1 MIRTLIDKG
10 YAYEKNGTV
19 YYRTRAFKEYGKLSH
34 KNIDDLR
41 SGERELLV
49 RGEDEK
55 EDPLDFVLWKPKKE
69 GEPFWE
75 SPWSDGRPGWHIECS
90 VMIPIVTFG
99 NRSYDNALIELVE
112 ELGAKGF
119 RSIAGACVPSE
130 HAFIAKLAAGRP
142 DSKDLEEL
150 SKFASKTAE
159 KLMALSEL
167 PTESIHVPGEYPAP
181 YYKPLGADGK
191 PAVFLKAKPKTDE
204 DKCDRCGTCESMC
217 PMGSISKED
226 PMMVDGVCIK
236 CQACVRKCPRGAKY
250 FDDPD
255 FLSHGIKKGMSKAM
269 TEEELAVK
277 SGYWHLFRYN
287 PAAKAEGK
295 PMFTLDSK
303 APTED
308 YKEFLNGEVRYNS
321 LVRQNPARAEELFA
335 KSEEEAKA
343 RFEYLNKLVGLYGN
357 E

>member
-1 MIRTLIDKG
+1 MKITTVHAVYFSATGNTEKAVKRVAEAIARAIGVPLEVYDFTFPESRESVQKYGPEDLVVIG
-10 YAYEKNGTV
+10 TPVYAGRVPNKMLPYIQTGLQGEKT
-19 YYRTRAFKEYGKLSH
+19 
-34 KNIDDLR
+34 
-41 SGERELLV
+41 
-49 RGEDEK
+49 
-55 EDPLDFVLWKPKKE
+55 P
-69 GEPFWE
+69 
-75 SPWSDGRPGWHIECS
+75 
-90 VMIPIVTFG
+90 MIPIVTFG

-167 PTESIHVPGEYPAP
+167 PAESIHVPGKYPAP

-255 FLSHGIKKGMSKAM
+255 FLSHVEMLKENYAGRK
-269 TEEELAVK
+269 E
-277 SGYWHLFRYN
+277 
-287 PAAKAEGK
+287 AEY
-295 PMFTLDSK
+295 FI
-303 APTED
+303 
-308 YKEFLNGEVRYNS
+308 
-321 LVRQNPARAEELFA
+321 
-335 KSEEEAKA
+335 
-343 RFEYLNKLVGLYGN
+343 
-357 E
+357 